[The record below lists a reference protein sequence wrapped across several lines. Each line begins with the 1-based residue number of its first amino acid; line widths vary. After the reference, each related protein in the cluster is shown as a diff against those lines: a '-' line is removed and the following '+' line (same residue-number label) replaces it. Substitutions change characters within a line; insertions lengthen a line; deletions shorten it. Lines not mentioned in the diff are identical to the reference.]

1 MRQFFANI
9 FVPESTWEGTHK
21 MFLIRA
27 KDHVDAVAQ
36 VQKQIPDV
44 IVYGNEV
51 IEITG
56 TGKVISLGEIHIEG

>member
-1 MRQFFANI
+1 MKQFFANVY
-9 FVPESTWEGTHK
+9 VPETTWEGTRK

-27 KDHVDAVAQ
+27 KNHADAVAQ
-36 VQKQIPDV
+36 VREQVPGV
-44 IVYGNEV
+44 IVYDSEV